1 MMPFVPLFNC
11 GNYIPQKQGGISNE
25 QREGGTFSHIN
36 WKDRLRIEKM
46 LKEKKGKAKI
56 ARTLRVD
63 YTTIMR
69 EIKRGLTVQRDT
81 NLVDREV
88 YCAETAERKYRENLR
103 AKGPDIKLGND
114 HELAQYIEGKI
125 ADDGYS
131 PEAALHKIK
140 EDGLTFS
147 VTLSK
152 WTVYK
157 YINDGVFLRVTNKSL
172 PMGGK
177 RKTEYK
183 KVQAAR
189 VPKGDSIE
197 DRPEEVATREEPFH
211 WEMDSVLSAKE
222 GGSKKR
228 FLTMTERTSRAD
240 LMFLMPDGT
249 MASVVAVLDMLEKKL
264 GSFNFRRIFQTI
276 TVDNGSEFQDWEGMT
291 RTVTGEGDRTHIYYC
306 HPYSAYERGSNENGN
321 RMIRRR
327 VPKGTDFTGITE
339 ADTLEVQRWVNEYPR
354 GILGGRCAGRVLME
368 LAQKAGVE
376 GVELLL

>member
-1 MMPFVPLFNC
+1 MSSEKGRM
-11 GNYIPQKQGGISNE
+11 
-25 QREGGTFSHIN
+25 FSHLQ

-46 LKEKKGKAKI
+46 LKEKKSKSEI

-88 YCAETAERKYRENLR
+88 YCAETAERKYQENLR
-103 AKGPDIKLGND
+103 AKGPDLKIGND
-114 HELAQYIEGKI
+114 HELAEYIENKI
-125 ADDGYS
+125 ADEGYS
-131 PEAALHKIK
+131 PQAALYKIE
-140 EDGLTFS
+140 EDNLSFS

-152 WTVYK
+152 WTIYK
-157 YINDGVFLRVTNKSL
+157 YIDAGVFLRLTNKSL

-177 RKTEYK
+177 K
-183 KVQAAR
+183 KQKHDKVRPAR
-189 VPKGDSIE
+189 APKGDSIE
-197 DRPEEVATREEPFH
+197 DRPEEIDKREEPFH
-211 WEMDSVLSAKE
+211 WEMDSVVSAKE

-291 RTVTGEGDRTHIYYC
+291 RAVDGEGDRTHIYYC

-321 RMIRRR
+321 RMIRRK

-339 ADTLEVQRWVNEYPR
+339 EDTLQVQRWVNEYPR
-354 GILGGRCAGRVLME
+354 GILGGRCAGRVLLE
-368 LAQKAGVE
+368 LARGAGIE

>member
-1 MMPFVPLFNC
+1 MSSEKGRM
-11 GNYIPQKQGGISNE
+11 
-25 QREGGTFSHIN
+25 FSHLQ

-46 LKEKKGKAKI
+46 LKEKKSKSEI

-63 YTTIMR
+63 YTTVMR

-88 YCAETAERKYRENLR
+88 YCAETAERKYQENLR
-103 AKGPDIKLGND
+103 AKGPDLKIGND
-114 HELAQYIEGKI
+114 HELAEYIENKI
-125 ADDGYS
+125 ADEGYS
-131 PEAALHKIK
+131 PQAALYKIE
-140 EDGLTFS
+140 EDNLSFS

-152 WTVYK
+152 WTIYK
-157 YINDGVFLRVTNKSL
+157 YIDAGVFLRLTNKSL

-177 RKTEYK
+177 K
-183 KVQAAR
+183 KQKHDKVRPAR
-189 VPKGDSIE
+189 APKGDSIE
-197 DRPEEVATREEPFH
+197 DRPEEIDKREEPFH
-211 WEMDSVLSAKE
+211 WEMDSVVSAKE

-264 GSFNFRRIFQTI
+264 GGENFRRIFQTI

-291 RTVTGEGDRTHIYYC
+291 RAVDGEGDRTHIYYC

-321 RMIRRR
+321 RMIRRK

-339 ADTLEVQRWVNEYPR
+339 ADTLRVQRWVNEYPR
-354 GILGGRCAGRVLME
+354 GILDGRCAGRVLLE
-368 LAQKAGVE
+368 LAQQAGIE

>member
-1 MMPFVPLFNC
+1 MSSEKGRM
-11 GNYIPQKQGGISNE
+11 
-25 QREGGTFSHIN
+25 FSHLQ

-46 LKEKKGKAKI
+46 LKEKKSKTEI

-69 EIKRGLTVQRDT
+69 EIKRGQTVQRDT

-88 YCAETAERKYRENLR
+88 YCAETAERKYQENLR
-103 AKGPDIKLGND
+103 AKGPDLKIGND
-114 HELAQYIEGKI
+114 HELAEYIENKI
-125 ADDGYS
+125 ADEGYS
-131 PEAALHKIK
+131 PQAALYKIE
-140 EDGLTFS
+140 EDNLSFS

-152 WTVYK
+152 WTIYK
-157 YINDGVFLRVTNKSL
+157 YIDAGVFLRLTNKSL

-177 RKTEYK
+177 K
-183 KVQAAR
+183 KQKHDKVRPAR
-189 VPKGDSIE
+189 APKGDSIE
-197 DRPEEVATREEPFH
+197 DRPEEIDKREEPFH
-211 WEMDSVLSAKE
+211 WEMDSVVSAKE

-291 RTVTGEGDRTHIYYC
+291 RAVDGEGDRTHIYYC

-321 RMIRRR
+321 RMIRRK

-339 ADTLEVQRWVNEYPR
+339 ADTLRVQRWVNEYPR
-354 GILGGRCAGRVLME
+354 GILDGRCAGRVLLE
-368 LAQKAGVE
+368 LAQEAGIE

>member
-1 MMPFVPLFNC
+1 MSSEKGRM
-11 GNYIPQKQGGISNE
+11 
-25 QREGGTFSHIN
+25 FSHLK
-36 WKDRLRIEKM
+36 WKDRLKIEKM
-46 LKEKKGKAKI
+46 LKEKKSKSEI

-63 YTTIMR
+63 YTTVMR
-69 EIKRGLTVQRDT
+69 EIKRGLTIQRDT

-197 DRPEEVATREEPFH
+197 DRPKEIEEREEPFH

-291 RTVTGEGDRTHIYYC
+291 RAVTGDGARTHIYYC

>member
-1 MMPFVPLFNC
+1 MSSEKGRM
-11 GNYIPQKQGGISNE
+11 
-25 QREGGTFSHIN
+25 FSHLQ

-46 LKEKKGKAKI
+46 LKAKKSKTEI

-69 EIKRGLTVQRDT
+69 EVKRGQTIQRDT
-81 NLVDREV
+81 NLVDRLV
-88 YCAETAERKYRENLR
+88 YCAETAERKYQENLR

-140 EDGLTFS
+140 EDGLAFS

-172 PMGGK
+172 PMGGE

-189 VPKGDSIE
+189 APKGESIE
-197 DRPEEVATREEPFH
+197 DRPVEVETREKPFH
-211 WEMDSVLSAKE
+211 REMDSVLSAKE

-228 FLTMTERTSRAD
+228 FLTMTERTSRAE
-240 LMFLMPDGT
+240 LMYIMTDGT
-249 MASVVAVLDMLEKKL
+249 MARVVSDLDMLEEKL

-291 RTVTGEGDRTHIYYC
+291 RAVTGDGTRTHIYYC
-306 HPYSAYERGSNENGN
+306 HPYSAFERGSNENGN
-321 RMIRRR
+321 RMIRRKI
-327 VPKGTDFTGITE
+327 PKGTDFTRITE
-339 ADTLEVQRWVNEYPR
+339 DDTLRVQRWVNEYPR

-368 LAQKAGVE
+368 LAQEAGVE

>member
-1 MMPFVPLFNC
+1 MSSEKGRM
-11 GNYIPQKQGGISNE
+11 
-25 QREGGTFSHIN
+25 FSHLQ

-46 LKEKKGKAKI
+46 LKEKKSKSEI

-88 YCAETAERKYRENLR
+88 YCAETAERKYQENLR
-103 AKGPDIKLGND
+103 AKGPDLKIGND
-114 HELAQYIEGKI
+114 HELAEYIENKI
-125 ADDGYS
+125 ADEGYS
-131 PEAALHKIK
+131 PQATLYKIE
-140 EDGLTFS
+140 EDNLSFS

-152 WTVYK
+152 WTIYK
-157 YINDGVFLRVTNKSL
+157 YIDAGVFLRLTNKSL

-177 RKTEYK
+177 K
-183 KVQAAR
+183 KQKHDKVRPAR
-189 VPKGDSIE
+189 APKGDSIE
-197 DRPEEVATREEPFH
+197 DRPEGIDKREEPFH
-211 WEMDSVLSAKE
+211 WEMDSVVSAKE

-264 GSFNFRRIFQTI
+264 GGENFRRIFQTI

-291 RTVTGEGDRTHIYYC
+291 RAVDGEGDRTHIYYC

-339 ADTLEVQRWVNEYPR
+339 EDALQVQRWVNEYPR
-354 GILGGRCAGRVLME
+354 GILGGRCAGRVLLE

>member
-1 MMPFVPLFNC
+1 MSSEK
-11 GNYIPQKQGGISNE
+11 G
-25 QREGGTFSHIN
+25 RTFSHLQ

-46 LKEKKGKAKI
+46 LKAKKSKAEI

-69 EIKRGLTVQRDT
+69 EVKRGQTIQRDT
-81 NLVDREV
+81 NLVDRLV
-88 YCAETAERKYRENLR
+88 YCAETAERKYQENLR

-114 HELAQYIEGKI
+114 HELANYIEGKI

-140 EDGLTFS
+140 EDGLAFS

-177 RKTEYK
+177 KKAEYK

-189 VPKGDSIE
+189 APKGESIE

-240 LMFLMPDGT
+240 LMFLNAG
-249 MASVVAVLDMLEKKL
+249 
-264 GSFNFRRIFQTI
+264 R
-276 TVDNGSEFQDWEGMT
+276 DNGKRGGSPGYAGKEA
-291 RTVTGEGDRTHIYYC
+291 GERKL
-306 HPYSAYERGSNENGN
+306 SADIPDYHRGQRKRVSGLGGN
-321 RMIRRR
+321 DAGRGRRR
-327 VPKGTDFTGITE
+327 GPDTYLLVPP
-339 ADTLEVQRWVNEYPR
+339 L
-354 GILGGRCAGRVLME
+354 
-368 LAQKAGVE
+368 
-376 GVELLL
+376 

>member
-1 MMPFVPLFNC
+1 MSSEKGRM
-11 GNYIPQKQGGISNE
+11 
-25 QREGGTFSHIN
+25 FSHLQ

-46 LKEKKGKAKI
+46 LKEKKSKSEI

-63 YTTIMR
+63 YTTVMR

-88 YCAETAERKYRENLR
+88 YCAETAERKYQENLR
-103 AKGPDIKLGND
+103 AKGPDLKIGND
-114 HELAQYIEGKI
+114 HELAEYIENKI
-125 ADDGYS
+125 ADEGYS
-131 PEAALHKIK
+131 PQATLYKIE
-140 EDGLTFS
+140 EDNLSFS

-152 WTVYK
+152 WTIYK
-157 YINDGVFLRVTNKSL
+157 YIDAGVFLRLTNKSL

-177 RKTEYK
+177 K
-183 KVQAAR
+183 KQKHDKVRPAR
-189 VPKGDSIE
+189 APKGDSIE
-197 DRPEEVATREEPFH
+197 DRPEGIDKREEPFH
-211 WEMDSVLSAKE
+211 WEMDSVVSAKE

-264 GSFNFRRIFQTI
+264 GGENFRRIFQTI

-291 RTVTGEGDRTHIYYC
+291 RAVDGEGDRTHIYYC

-339 ADTLEVQRWVNEYPR
+339 EDALQVQRWVNEYPR

-368 LAQKAGVE
+368 LAQEAGVE
-376 GVELLL
+376 GVDLLL

>member
-1 MMPFVPLFNC
+1 
-11 GNYIPQKQGGISNE
+11 
-25 QREGGTFSHIN
+25 
-36 WKDRLRIEKM
+36 
-46 LKEKKGKAKI
+46 
-56 ARTLRVD
+56 VD
-63 YTTIMR
+63 YTTVMR

-88 YCAETAERKYRENLR
+88 YCAETAERKYQENLR
-103 AKGPDIKLGND
+103 AKGPDLKIGND
-114 HELAQYIEGKI
+114 HELAEYIENKI
-125 ADDGYS
+125 ADEGYS
-131 PEAALHKIK
+131 PQATLYKIE
-140 EDGLTFS
+140 EDNLSFS

-152 WTVYK
+152 WTIYK
-157 YINDGVFLRVTNKSL
+157 YIDAGVFLRLTNKSL

-177 RKTEYK
+177 K
-183 KVQAAR
+183 KQKHDKVRPAR
-189 VPKGDSIE
+189 APKGDSIE
-197 DRPEEVATREEPFH
+197 DRPEGIDKREEPFH
-211 WEMDSVLSAKE
+211 WEMDSVVSAKE

-264 GSFNFRRIFQTI
+264 GGENFRRIFQTI

-291 RTVTGEGDRTHIYYC
+291 RAVDGEGDRTHIYYC

-339 ADTLEVQRWVNEYPR
+339 EDALQVQRWVNEYPR
-354 GILGGRCAGRVLME
+354 GILGGRCAGRVLLE
-368 LAQKAGVE
+368 LAQKAGIE